1 MIECN
6 DLGRRF
12 GTVRAVDAVS
22 FAVSGDVV
30 ILGPSGSGKST
41 LLRLIAGLEIP
52 DTGTIALDGAVVSQ
66 AGWAL
71 SPRRRNIS
79 CMFQMPALWP
89 HMTVAENVRFAMGGI
104 ARNGSADRLDAL
116 LEGAAIAPLADRYP
130 REISGGEARRVAL
143 VRALAREAQ
152 YLLLDEPLLNL
163 NRELKDRMFDLLQEE
178 QRRTGA
184 VLVYI
189 THDLE
194 EADQIPATVLRMAG
208 GRLVEGPE

>member
-1 MIECN
+1 MIECV

-22 FAVSGDVV
+22 FSVSGDVV

-52 DTGTIALDGAVVSQ
+52 DTGTIALDGAVVSR

-71 SPRRRNIS
+71 HPHRRNIS

-89 HMTVAENVRFAMGGI
+89 HMTVAENVRFAMGDI
-104 ARNGSADRLDAL
+104 SRNGSADCLDAL
-116 LEGAAIAPLADRYP
+116 LESAAIAPLADRYP
-130 REISGGEARRVAL
+130 REISGGEARRVSLA
-143 VRALAREAQ
+143 RALAREAK

-163 NRELKDRMFDLLQEE
+163 NRELKDRMFDLLREE
-178 QRRTGA
+178 QRRRGA
-184 VLVYI
+184 ILVYI

>member
-1 MIECN
+1 MIACTG
-6 DLGRRF
+6 LCKQF
-12 GTVRAVDAVS
+12 GMVRAVDGVT
-22 FAVSGDVV
+22 FAVPGDVV

-41 LLRLIAGLEIP
+41 LLRLIAGLELP
-52 DTGTIALDGAVVSQ
+52 DAGTIALGDTVVSR

-71 SPRRRNIS
+71 QPHLRNIS
-79 CMFQMPALWP
+79 CVFQAPALWP
-89 HMTVAENVRFAMGGI
+89 HMTVAENVRFAMGAGF
-104 ARNGSADRLDAL
+104 RNGSADRLDAL

-143 VRALAREAQ
+143 VRALAPGAK

-163 NRELKDRMFDLLQEE
+163 NDELKDRMFDLLREE

-189 THDLE
+189 THDLD
-194 EADQIPATVLRMAG
+194 EADQLSATVLRMDA
-208 GRLVEGPE
+208 GRLVEGEE

>member
-71 SPRRRNIS
+71 SPHRRNIS

-89 HMTVAENVRFAMGGI
+89 HMTVAENVRFAMG
-104 ARNGSADRLDAL
+104 ASRNGSADRLDAL
-116 LEGAAIAPLADRYP
+116 LEGAAITPLADRYP